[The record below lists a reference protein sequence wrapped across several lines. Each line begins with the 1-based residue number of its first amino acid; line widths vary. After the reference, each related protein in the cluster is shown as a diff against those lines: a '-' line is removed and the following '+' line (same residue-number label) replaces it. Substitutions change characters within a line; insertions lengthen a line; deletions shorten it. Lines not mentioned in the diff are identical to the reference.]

1 MDGNERKGL
10 WLGGMPWWL
19 TLCAIALCLIP
30 VYVTTGSGD
39 DASMVQATSMAGSLA
54 ICIGLAVIFNEIG
67 ERIPIWNKYI
77 GGGLLLA
84 FFGVAI
90 LKQFGLIPEQG
101 LDAINSFVSDDANF
115 LEFFI
120 IMLIV
125 GSVLS
130 LDRDILLRSFGGYVP
145 AILGGLAAASV
156 LGVITGFLFG
166 VAPSD
171 AIIKYV
177 LPIMGGGNGAGAVPL
192 SQIYE
197 QVTGDAAANYYSFAI
212 IVLTIANIFCII
224 ASAALNA
231 LGEKQPWMTGDKK
244 TLLRQGG
251 NIARD
256 DTIDVRSGAS
266 NEGLH
271 QSKYSKTMI
280 SDIPSWFRD
289 GRLSD
294 FEIQKA
300 AQNFIFTRVEL
311 YASSM
316 LLLQYSV
323 SKGQKKSSL
332 TFSSLNEVL
341 LVVLMVDSPKAFK
354 EYGKTCDKYIH
365 RFTTMTSDTG
375 LSYPSKAKMIYV
387 QLDKCLAQFK
397 EGRNAEAKDGKP
409 DELQLWLAMIADVN
423 DEQVSLAAENSKELQ
438 DIRKEAFL
446 MGQDKDVLLMVL
458 NEEFARMDW
467 ATDMAMS
474 EERGWNK
481 GWNKGGSDFAALIR
495 KLRSLGRGDDAERAI
510 EDDDYR
516 TALYK
521 EFNLA

>member
-39 DASMVQATSMAGSLA
+39 KVSMVQSTSMAGSLA

-166 VAPSD
+166 VAPTD

-251 NIARD
+251 NLTRD
-256 DTIDVRSGAS
+256 DAKIKTDNTDLAGA
-266 NEGLH
+266 
-271 QSKYSKTMI
+271 
-280 SDIPSWFRD
+280 
-289 GRLSD
+289 
-294 FEIQKA
+294 
-300 AQNFIFTRVEL
+300 
-311 YASSM
+311 
-316 LLLQYSV
+316 LLLA
-323 SKGQKKSSL
+323 L
-332 TFSSLNEVL
+332 ACFSMGRIMNK
-341 LVVLMVDSPKAFK
+341 VVLPKIA
-354 EYGKTCDKYIH
+354 GAPIH
-365 RFTTMTSDTG
+365 Q
-375 LSYPSKAKMIYV
+375 YAYMIIFV
-387 QLDKCLAQFK
+387 V
-397 EGRNAEAKDGKP
+397 
-409 DELQLWLAMIADVN
+409 I
-423 DEQVSLAAENSKELQ
+423 LAATGIVPARVRAGAKRLQ
-438 DIRKEAFL
+438 SFFSGQ
-446 MGQDKDVLLMVL
+446 MGIVIMVGMG
-458 NEEFARMDW
+458 AD
-467 ATDMAMS
+467 
-474 EERGWNK
+474 
-481 GWNKGGSDFAALIR
+481 
-495 KLRSLGRGDDAERAI
+495 
-510 EDDDYR
+510 
-516 TALYK
+516 
-521 EFNLA
+521 FNLAELFEAMQPSNVLMALMIVIGAIIGSGFVGYLVGFYPIDSAITAGLCMANRGGNGDLACLGAADRMDLIAYSQLSSRLGGGIVLIIASFVFSFWLH

>member
-39 DASMVQATSMAGSLA
+39 KVSMVQSTSMAGSLA

-145 AILGGLAAASV
+145 AILGGLAAASI
-156 LGVITGFLFG
+156 LGVITGLLFG
-166 VAPSD
+166 VAPTD

-256 DTIDVRSGAS
+256 DTKIKTDNTDLAGA
-266 NEGLH
+266 
-271 QSKYSKTMI
+271 
-280 SDIPSWFRD
+280 
-289 GRLSD
+289 
-294 FEIQKA
+294 
-300 AQNFIFTRVEL
+300 
-311 YASSM
+311 
-316 LLLQYSV
+316 LLLALVCFSMGRIMNKVILPKIAGAPIHQYAYMII
-323 SKGQKKSSL
+323 
-332 TFSSLNEVL
+332 F
-341 LVVLMVDSPKAFK
+341 VV
-354 EYGKTCDKYIH
+354 I
-365 RFTTMTSDTG
+365 
-375 LSYPSKAKMIYV
+375 
-387 QLDKCLAQFK
+387 
-397 EGRNAEAKDGKP
+397 
-409 DELQLWLAMIADVN
+409 
-423 DEQVSLAAENSKELQ
+423 LAATGIVPARVRAGAKRLQ
-438 DIRKEAFL
+438 SFFSGQ
-446 MGQDKDVLLMVL
+446 MGIVIMVGMG
-458 NEEFARMDW
+458 AD
-467 ATDMAMS
+467 
-474 EERGWNK
+474 
-481 GWNKGGSDFAALIR
+481 
-495 KLRSLGRGDDAERAI
+495 
-510 EDDDYR
+510 
-516 TALYK
+516 
-521 EFNLA
+521 FNLAELFEAMQPSNVLMALMIVIGAIIGSGFVGYLVGFYPIDSAITAGLCMANRGGNGDLACLGAADRMDLIAYSQLSSRLGGGIVLIIASFVFSFWLH